1 VPGDKIDNDVYNRH
15 ADRWWDED
23 DPLNMLHGSLTPGR
37 LAYFARV
44 LARERGPALT
54 GLRALDIGCG
64 GGFLAEEFAR
74 LGCDVVG
81 VDPSAASLETARRH
95 ALAGGLDIDY
105 RVGTG
110 EQLPVADGQFDLVYC
125 CDVLEH
131 VTDLDR
137 VIAET
142 ARALKPGGMYLFDTV
157 NRTLVSKV
165 LAIKVL
171 QDWRYTRVFDFPLHQ
186 FDMFITPRE
195 LTAVLDRHGLAVD
208 EIVGL
213 GPRARNPVRLLSAV
227 VRARQG
233 RLSYGRLSRV
243 LDFGEQRSRAVSY
256 MGWATK
262 VG

>member
-1 VPGDKIDNDVYNRH
+1 MPVDKIDNDVYNRH

-44 LARERGPALT
+44 LADRFGPEVPR
-54 GLRALDIGCG
+54 LRTLDIGCG

-81 VDPSAASLETARRH
+81 VDPSAGSVETARRH
-95 ALAGGLDIDY
+95 ARESGLDIDY
-105 RVGTG
+105 RVGAG
-110 EQLPVADGQFDLVYC
+110 ESLPVADGEFDLVFC

-137 VIAET
+137 VISET
-142 ARALKPGGMYLFDTV
+142 ARALKPGGLYLFDTV
-157 NRTLVSKV
+157 NRTRLSKL

-171 QDWRYTRVFDFPLHQ
+171 QDWRWTRVFDFPLHQ
-186 FDMFITPRE
+186 WDMFIRPRE
-195 LTAVLDRHGLAVD
+195 LTAVLHRHGLGVH

-256 MGWATK
+256 MGYATK
-262 VG
+262 AG